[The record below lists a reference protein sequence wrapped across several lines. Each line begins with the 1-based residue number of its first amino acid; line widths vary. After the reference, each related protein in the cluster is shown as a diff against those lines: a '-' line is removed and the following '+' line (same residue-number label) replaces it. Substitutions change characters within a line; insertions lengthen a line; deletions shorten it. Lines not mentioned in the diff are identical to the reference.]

1 MSSRMTFNPETI
13 RTTPKGIK
21 IIKQVNTQ
29 DELTQGNDRGSLTH
43 TKKDSRNAKGSKLIL
58 KT

>member
-43 TKKDSRNAKGSKLIL
+43 TKRTQEMQKDHN
-58 KT
+58 